1 MTLTVLEW
9 GLLFLLIVSLVGLIL
24 FLRSRSKNRLTSQVI
39 PAVLDI
45 KPVMKKGYIKV
56 KISTPSRDRQAKF
69 TLYTPGGKP
78 LSDKIVSGSKSRF
91 RVPMQDLTEGW
102 YFCDVLQNGVQSE
115 SKWFEWK

>member
-1 MTLTVLEW
+1 MTLTVVEW
-9 GLLFLLIVSLVGLIL
+9 GLLILLIVSLLGLIL
-24 FLRSRSKNRLTSQVI
+24 FLRSKSRNRLTNQVM

-45 KPVMKKGYIKV
+45 KPVMKKDFIKV
-56 KISTPSRDRQAKF
+56 KISTPSRDKQAKF

-78 LSDKIVSGSKSRF
+78 LMDKIVSGSKSRF
-91 RVPMQDLTEGW
+91 KVPMKGLTEGW

>member
-9 GLLFLLIVSLVGLIL
+9 GLLFLLGIVLLGLVF
-24 FLRSRSKNRLTSQVI
+24 FLRAKAKNRLTSQI
-39 PAVLDI
+39 MPAVHDI

-56 KISTPSRDRQAKF
+56 RISTPSKDRQAKF

-78 LSDKIVSGSKSRF
+78 LMDKIVSGSKSRF
-91 RVPMQDLTEGW
+91 RVPMQGLTEGW